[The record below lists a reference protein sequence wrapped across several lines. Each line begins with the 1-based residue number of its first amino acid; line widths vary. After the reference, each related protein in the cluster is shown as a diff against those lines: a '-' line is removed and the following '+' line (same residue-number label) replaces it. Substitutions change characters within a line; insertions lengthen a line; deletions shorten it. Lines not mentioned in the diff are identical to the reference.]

1 MQEDKDRRR
10 NRLGN
15 AERTKQTINKLK
27 VATGV
32 KYKSK
37 FRTRQEPE
45 LRATDSYYQKS
56 MK

>member
-1 MQEDKDRRR
+1 MQKDKDRRR

-15 AERTKQTINKLK
+15 TERTKQTINKLK
-27 VATGV
+27 EGTKV

-45 LRATDSYYQKS
+45 LRTAESYYQKS